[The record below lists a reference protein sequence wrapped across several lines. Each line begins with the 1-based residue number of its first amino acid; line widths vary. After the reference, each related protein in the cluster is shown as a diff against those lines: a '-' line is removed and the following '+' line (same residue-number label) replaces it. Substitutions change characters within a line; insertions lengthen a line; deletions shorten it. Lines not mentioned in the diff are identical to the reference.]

1 MDYGSGLKEGKC
13 TLTLTKRGQKKRTIG
28 SSLKK
33 EKREKVLDERQEAY
47 RRTTPF
53 IFFMRLVFLLS
64 PGDMLGFLVPCP
76 SSKYPVAGSALSG
89 VAPDGG
95 KVGRSL
101 LVWASTRTNGSD
113 GESVLLVNLPRKEFW
128 VRWVGLFGPSGEEGD
143 GGCS

>member
-1 MDYGSGLKEGKC
+1 MGKVIYRRHLVQYRTLKLYVDNGLRLWAQGRQMYTDSYK
-13 TLTLTKRGQKKRTIG
+13 TRAKKRTIG
-28 SSLKK
+28 SSLKE

-101 LVWASTRTNGSD
+101 LV
-113 GESVLLVNLPRKEFW
+113 
-128 VRWVGLFGPSGEEGD
+128 
-143 GGCS
+143 